1 MSFTLPQLEY
11 SYDALEPHI
20 DVRTMKIHHSKH
32 HQGYTNK
39 LNAAIEGSEH
49 ESKDILDIVK
59 VDYYGSN
66 VPLNTIANITAPDS
80 SMILIQPFDVSSIDT
95 IEKSIH
101 EAQLGLNPNNDGK
114 VIRLSVPPLTE
125 ERRNE
130 LIKFLHK
137 LIEEGKISIRNVR
150 RDSND
155 KLKLSQKNNEIS
167 EDDLKRALDKIQTI
181 TNDFID
187 KLVQLQAS
195 KEKEIRI

>member
-1 MSFTLPQLEY
+1 MQNF
-11 SYDALEPHI
+11 YDEATENMNKVIQHYQKEI
-20 DVRTMKIHHSKH
+20 SIIRT
-32 HQGYTNK
+32 GR
-39 LNAAIEGSEH
+39 A
-49 ESKDILDIVK
+49 SKDILDIVK

-130 LIKFLHK
+130 LIKFVHK

-155 KLKLSQKNNEIS
+155 KLKLSQKNNEMS

-195 KEKEIRI
+195 KEKEIKI